1 MNHIQTN
8 FSSFFS
14 KIMIGAMLA
23 FFVYSCWS
31 AFEVSKQFFGDSTTS
46 VTIVLVIFVILMLLV
61 ASILQY
67 RFTDKQFLGFL
78 IGTSIVVRLS
88 MVLFVDVPIT
98 GDMKAMFESAK
109 QVAIGNSVENITQL
123 PFIIYE
129 SIIIRIFGDT
139 VFALQ
144 LFNILFCTGTAF
156 FIYRIAAMVFGEE
169 CGRIASVFYVLYIPN
184 IFMSSL
190 LTSESLAIFLF
201 YLACYILLYKGLDH
215 PYMWVFSA
223 ILFACSN
230 MIFPMGLFLPIFVA
244 VYVLLIEFFQSAMK
258 QKVLLKMIGIL
269 ILFYSAHFG
278 VSYGIQ
284 TMGMSQYTLSNETY
298 VQSVLIGKGKNE
310 EKITKNQ
317 SVTEHIDQKVKE
329 IEEERFKLLKPVT
342 NQFSDE
348 GIHSIL
354 FKCEKLIYIAVTL
367 FMSIAL
373 LHFLIKKQQNEGYML
388 FLLLISGYV
397 LLRLFQV
404 DMAYYSLIVPALFIL
419 QSFGVYMSYV
429 YCQKIFFRK

>member
-8 FSSFFS
+8 FSSFFN
-14 KIMIGAMLA
+14 KTITGAMLV

-31 AFEVSKQFFGDSTTS
+31 AFETSKQFFGGSATS
-46 VTIVLVIFVILMLLV
+46 VTIVLAIFVILILLV

-67 RFTDKQFLGFL
+67 RFTDKQFLIFL
-78 IGTSIVVRLS
+78 MSISIVVRLS
-88 MVLFVDVPIT
+88 TVLFVDVPII
-98 GDMKAMFESAK
+98 GDMKVMYESAK
-109 QVAIGNSVENITQL
+109 QITLGNNIENVMQL

-129 SIIIRIFGDT
+129 SVIIRIFGDT
-139 VFALQ
+139 VFVLQ

-156 FIYRIAAMVFGEE
+156 FTYRIAAMIFGEE
-169 CGRIASVFYVLYIPN
+169 CGRIASIFYALYIPN

-190 LTSESLAIFLF
+190 LTPESLAIFLF
-201 YLACYILLYKGLDH
+201 YFACYILLYKGLDH

-223 ILFACSN
+223 VLFAFSN
-230 MIFPMGLFLPIFVA
+230 MIFTMGVFLPIFIT
-244 VYVLLIEFFQSAMK
+244 VYVLLIEFFQSAKK

-269 ILFYSAHFG
+269 ILFYSVHFG
-278 VSYGIQ
+278 VSYGIN
-284 TMGMSQYTLSNETY
+284 TMGMSQYTISNEAY
-298 VQSVLIGKGKNE
+298 VQSVLVGKTQHE
-310 EKITKNQ
+310 EKEPTNQ
-317 SVTEHIDQKVKE
+317 SVTEHIDQKLKE
-329 IEEERFKLLKPVT
+329 IEGERFKLLKPVM

-348 GIHSIL
+348 GINSIL
-354 FKCEKLIYIAVTL
+354 FKCEKLIYIAVTF
-367 FMSIAL
+367 FMAIAL

-404 DMAYYSLIVPALFIL
+404 DMAYYNIIMPALFIL

>member
-14 KIMIGAMLA
+14 KIIIGAMLT

-31 AFEVSKQFFGDSTTS
+31 AFETSKQFFGGSTTTI
-46 VTIVLVIFVILMLLV
+46 TIVLVIFIILTLLV

-67 RFTDKQFLGFL
+67 RFTGKQFLLFL
-78 IGTSIVVRLS
+78 LSISILVRLS
-88 MVLFVDVPIT
+88 VVLFVDAPII
-98 GDMKAMFESAK
+98 GDMKVMYESAK
-109 QVAIGNSVENITQL
+109 QIAIGNTIENVTQL

-129 SIIIRIFGDT
+129 SIVIRIFGDT
-139 VFALQ
+139 VFVLQ
-144 LFNILFCTGTAF
+144 LFNILFCTGTVF

-169 CGRIASVFYVLYIPN
+169 CGRIASVFYAVYIPN

-190 LTSESLAIFLF
+190 LTQESLAIFLF
-201 YLACYILLYKGLDH
+201 YFACYILLYKGLDH
-215 PYMWVFSA
+215 PYMWVLSA

-230 MIFPMGLFLPIFVA
+230 MIFPIGLFLPIFIA
-244 VYVLLIEFFQSAMK
+244 IYVLLIELFQSVTK

-269 ILFYSAHFG
+269 ILFYSVHFI
-278 VSYGIQ
+278 VSYGIN
-284 TMGMSQYTLSNETY
+284 TMGMSQYKISNEAY
-298 VQSVLIGKGKNE
+298 VQSVLIGKGTNG
-310 EKITKNQ
+310 EKISKNQ
-317 SVTEHIDQKVKE
+317 SVIEHIDQNLKE
-329 IEEERFKLLKPVT
+329 IESERFKLLKPVM

-348 GIHSIL
+348 GINSIL
-354 FKCEKLIYIAVTL
+354 FKCEKLIYITVML
-367 FMSIAL
+367 FMAIAL

-388 FLLLISGYV
+388 FVLLVSGYV

-404 DMAYYSLIVPALFIL
+404 DMAYYNIIMPAVFIL

>member
-14 KIMIGAMLA
+14 KIMIGAMFA

-88 MVLFVDVPIT
+88 MVLFVDVPII

-109 QVAIGNSVENITQL
+109 QVAIGNSVENVTQL

-184 IFMSSL
+184 IFVSSL

-230 MIFPMGLFLPIFVA
+230 MIFPMGLFLPIFIA

-310 EKITKNQ
+310 EKITRNQ

>member
-1 MNHIQTN
+1 M
-8 FSSFFS
+8 F
-14 KIMIGAMLA
+14 A

-88 MVLFVDVPIT
+88 MVLFVDVPII

-109 QVAIGNSVENITQL
+109 QVAIGNSVENVTQL

-184 IFMSSL
+184 IFVSSL

-230 MIFPMGLFLPIFVA
+230 MIFPMGLFLPIFIA

>member
-31 AFEVSKQFFGDSTTS
+31 AFETSKQFFGDSTTS
-46 VTIVLVIFVILMLLV
+46 VTIVLVIFIILMLLV

-67 RFTDKQFLGFL
+67 RFTEKQFLIFL
-78 IGTSIVVRLS
+78 ISTSIIVRLS
-88 MVLFVDVPIT
+88 MVLFVDVPII

-109 QVAIGNSVENITQL
+109 QIAIGNNVESIAQL

-129 SIIIRIFGDT
+129 SIIIRVFGDT

-169 CGRIASVFYVLYIPN
+169 CGRIASVFYALYIPN

-190 LTSESLAIFLF
+190 LTSESLAIFLL

-215 PYMWVFSA
+215 PYMWVLSA

-230 MIFPMGLFLPIFVA
+230 MIFPMGLFLPIFIA
-244 VYVLLIEFFQSAMK
+244 VYVLLIELFQSAMK

-284 TMGMSQYTLSNETY
+284 TMGMSQYTISNETY
-298 VQSVLIGKGKNE
+298 VQSVLIGKSKNE

-317 SVTEHIDQKVKE
+317 NVTEHIDQKLKE
-329 IEEERFKLLKPVT
+329 IEEERFKLLKPVI
-342 NQFSDE
+342 NQFSGE

-373 LHFLIKKQQNEGYML
+373 LHFFIKKQQNEGYML
-388 FLLLISGYV
+388 FVLLIGGYV

-404 DMAYYSLIVPALFIL
+404 DMAYYNLIVPALFIL

>member
-14 KIMIGAMLA
+14 KIMIGAMFA

-88 MVLFVDVPIT
+88 MVLFVDVPII

-109 QVAIGNSVENITQL
+109 QVAIGNSVENVTQL

-184 IFMSSL
+184 IFVSSL

-230 MIFPMGLFLPIFVA
+230 MIFPMGLFLPIFIA

-397 LLRLFQV
+397 LLKLFQV

>member
-156 FIYRIAAMVFGEE
+156 FIYRIAAIVFGEE

-230 MIFPMGLFLPIFVA
+230 MIFPMGLFLPIFIA

-284 TMGMSQYTLSNETY
+284 TMGMSQYKLSNEMY

-317 SVTEHIDQKVKE
+317 SVTEHIDQKLKE
-329 IEEERFKLLKPVT
+329 IEEERFKLLKPVV

-404 DMAYYSLIVPALFIL
+404 DMAYYNLIVPALFIL

>member
-1 MNHIQTN
+1 
-8 FSSFFS
+8 
-14 KIMIGAMLA
+14 MIGAMFA

-98 GDMKAMFESAK
+98 DDMKAMFESAK
-109 QVAIGNSVENITQL
+109 QVAIGNSVENVTQL

-184 IFMSSL
+184 IFVSSL

-230 MIFPMGLFLPIFVA
+230 MIFPMGLFLPIFIA

-284 TMGMSQYTLSNETY
+284 KMGMSQYTLSNETY

-310 EKITKNQ
+310 GKITKNQ

>member
-14 KIMIGAMLA
+14 KIMIGAMFA

-67 RFTDKQFLGFL
+67 RFTDKQFLAFL

-88 MVLFVDVPIT
+88 MVLFVDVPII

-230 MIFPMGLFLPIFVA
+230 MIFPMGLFLPIFIA
-244 VYVLLIEFFQSAMK
+244 VYVLSIEFFQSAMK

-317 SVTEHIDQKVKE
+317 SVTEHIDQKIKE

-342 NQFSDE
+342 NQFLDE
-348 GIHSIL
+348 GMHSIL

-397 LLRLFQV
+397 LLRIFQV

>member
-88 MVLFVDVPIT
+88 MVLFVDVPII

-109 QVAIGNSVENITQL
+109 QVAIGNSVENVTQL

-215 PYMWVFSA
+215 PYMWVLSA

-230 MIFPMGLFLPIFVA
+230 MIFPMGLFLPIFIA
-244 VYVLLIEFFQSAMK
+244 IYVLVIEFFQSAMK

-310 EKITKNQ
+310 GKITKNQ

-329 IEEERFKLLKPVT
+329 MEEERFKLLKPVT

-397 LLRLFQV
+397 LVRLFQV
-404 DMAYYSLIVPALFIL
+404 DIAYYSLIVPALFIL

>member
-14 KIMIGAMLA
+14 KIMIGAMFA

-88 MVLFVDVPIT
+88 MVLFVDVPIIS
-98 GDMKAMFESAK
+98 DMKAMFESAK
-109 QVAIGNSVENITQL
+109 QVAIGNSVENVTQL

-184 IFMSSL
+184 IFVSSL

-230 MIFPMGLFLPIFVA
+230 MIFPMGLFLPIFIA

>member
-14 KIMIGAMLA
+14 KVIIGTMLA

-31 AFEVSKQFFGDSTTS
+31 AFETSKQFFGGSTTS
-46 VTIVLVIFVILMLLV
+46 VTIVLAIFVILILLV

-67 RFTDKQFLGFL
+67 RFTDKQFLIFL
-78 IGTSIVVRLS
+78 MSISIVVRLIT
-88 MVLFVDVPIT
+88 VLFVDVPIV
-98 GDMKAMFESAK
+98 GDMKTMYESAK
-109 QVAIGNSVENITQL
+109 QIAIGNNIENVMQL

-129 SIIIRIFGDT
+129 STVMRIFGDT
-139 VFALQ
+139 VFVLQ

-156 FIYRIAAMVFGEE
+156 FIYRIAAIVFGEE
-169 CGRIASVFYVLYIPN
+169 CGRIASIFYALYIPN

-190 LTSESLAIFLF
+190 LTQESLAIFLF
-201 YLACYILLYKGLDH
+201 YFACYILLYKGLDH

-223 ILFACSN
+223 SLFAFSN
-230 MIFPMGLFLPIFVA
+230 MIFPMGLFLPIFIS
-244 VYVLLIEFFQSAMK
+244 VYVLLIELFQSATK

-269 ILFYSAHFG
+269 ILFYSTHFC
-278 VSYGIQ
+278 VNYGIK
-284 TMGMSQYTLSNETY
+284 TMGMSQYTISNETY

-310 EKITKNQ
+310 EKMQKNQ
-317 SVTEHIDQKVKE
+317 SVTEHIDQKLKE
-329 IEEERFKLLKPVT
+329 IEDERFKLLKPVM

-348 GIHSIL
+348 GINSIL

-367 FMSIAL
+367 FMAIAL

-397 LLRLFQV
+397 LLRLCQV
-404 DMAYYSLIVPALFIL
+404 DMAYYNIIMPALFIL

>member
-88 MVLFVDVPIT
+88 MVLFVDVPII

-109 QVAIGNSVENITQL
+109 QVAIGNSVENVTQL

-215 PYMWVFSA
+215 PYMWVLSA

-230 MIFPMGLFLPIFVA
+230 MIFPMGLFLPIFIA
-244 VYVLLIEFFQSAMK
+244 IYVLVIEFFQSAMK

-310 EKITKNQ
+310 GKITKNQ

-329 IEEERFKLLKPVT
+329 MEEERFKLLKPVT

-348 GIHSIL
+348 GMHSIL

-388 FLLLISGYV
+388 FLLLISGCV
-397 LLRLFQV
+397 LVRLFQV

>member
-88 MVLFVDVPIT
+88 MVLFVDVPII

-109 QVAIGNSVENITQL
+109 QVAIGNSVENVTQL

-215 PYMWVFSA
+215 PYMWVLSA

-230 MIFPMGLFLPIFVA
+230 MIFPMGLFLPIFIA
-244 VYVLLIEFFQSAMK
+244 IYVLVIEFFQSAMK
-258 QKVLLKMIGIL
+258 QKVLLKMIGML

-310 EKITKNQ
+310 GKITKNQ

-397 LLRLFQV
+397 LVRLFQV

>member
-14 KIMIGAMLA
+14 KIMIGAMFA

-98 GDMKAMFESAK
+98 DDMKAMFESAK
-109 QVAIGNSVENITQL
+109 QVAIGNSVENVTQL

>member
-88 MVLFVDVPIT
+88 MVLFVDVPII

-109 QVAIGNSVENITQL
+109 QVAIGNSVENVTQL

-215 PYMWVFSA
+215 PYMWVLSA

-230 MIFPMGLFLPIFVA
+230 MIFPMGLFLPIFIA
-244 VYVLLIEFFQSAMK
+244 IYVLVIEFFQSAMK

-329 IEEERFKLLKPVT
+329 MEEERFKLLKPVT

-397 LLRLFQV
+397 LVRLFQV

>member
-14 KIMIGAMLA
+14 KIMIGAMFA

-88 MVLFVDVPIT
+88 MVLFVDVPII

-230 MIFPMGLFLPIFVA
+230 MIFPMGLFLPIFIA
-244 VYVLLIEFFQSAMK
+244 VYVLSIEFFQSAMK

-317 SVTEHIDQKVKE
+317 SVTEHIDQKIKE

-342 NQFSDE
+342 NQFLDE

-397 LLRLFQV
+397 LLRIFQV